1 MEYLRWFERKNHMNT
16 KVNKDGTWKAMQFTD
31 GNNGLDGP
39 VDLMEVDIDE
49 LIKQSRSMD
58 IHPLVKLV
66 IDDIYDLLI
75 DYGLHR
81 GADKF
86 YSYFPQK
93 GFQLQK
99 KQ

>member
-1 MEYLRWFERKNHMNT
+1 
-16 KVNKDGTWKAMQFTD
+16 
-31 GNNGLDGP
+31 
-39 VDLMEVDIDE
+39 
-49 LIKQSRSMD
+49 MD
-58 IHPLVKLV
+58 IHHLVKLV